1 MAGSRACIHIK
12 TMDFNES
19 TKVSASPVVV
29 SAHEM
34 VGVGINNARRLQP
47 ESWVY
52 LDKHLA
58 SLFPSVYLFKW
69 KTFLTGLAGI
79 EVKGCM
85 STFSSLATSIIFGLL
100 PYPILRIISILR
112 PLRWLQTY
120 LLMRCCTD
128 S

>member
-1 MAGSRACIHIK
+1 
-12 TMDFNES
+12 MDFNES

-79 EVKGCM
+79 EVKGYM
-85 STFSSLATSIIFGLL
+85 
-100 PYPILRIISILR
+100 
-112 PLRWLQTY
+112 
-120 LLMRCCTD
+120 
-128 S
+128 